1 MADTKHVGRIKGT
14 NEKVAVVY
22 RTIPGDSKSALVIRT
37 AKLEEGDHDGLMR
50 IIESNESQSSNE
62 LYQALE
68 RNPLPSG
75 ENALPKL
82 FKNGNLEK
90 VSTDEVEMVQNP
102 QSIIQLSELNK
113 MIADQKGISID
124 ELAVKADPAT
134 NVADAIAANTAGVKP
149 QDSTILTDEQIAG
162 RMRSDADRLYKEAAK
177 LRKEAEDLSPSKKKS

>member
-75 ENALPKL
+75 ENALPKF

-90 VSTDEVEMVQNP
+90 ISTEEVEMVQNP

>member
-14 NEKVAVVY
+14 GEKVAVVY
-22 RTIPGDSKSALVIRT
+22 RTIPQDSKSALVIRT

-50 IIESNESQSSNE
+50 IIESNEAQTSNE
-62 LYQALE
+62 LYQAME
-68 RNPLPSG
+68 RSPLPDG
-75 ENALPKL
+75 QNALPKF

-90 VSTDEVEMVQNP
+90 ISTEEIEMVQNP

-124 ELAVKADPAT
+124 DLAVKSDIKQAV
-134 NVADAIAANTAGVKP
+134 NVNTAEGVKP
-149 QDSTILTDEQIAG
+149 QDSKILTDEEIAG
-162 RMRSDADRLYKEAAK
+162 KMRSDADRLYKEAAK

>member
-1 MADTKHVGRIKGT
+1 MADTKHVGRIKGS

-102 QSIIQLSELNK
+102 QSIIQLSDLNK
-113 MIADQKGISID
+113 MIADQKGVSID
-124 ELAVKADPAT
+124 DLAVKADPS
-134 NVADAIAANTAGVKP
+134 AISVNTAEGVKP
-149 QDSTILTDEQIAG
+149 QDSKVLTDEQIAG

>member
-1 MADTKHVGRIKGT
+1 MADTKHVGRIKGS

-50 IIESNESQSSNE
+50 IIESNEAQTSNE

-75 ENALPKL
+75 ENALPKF

-90 VSTDEVEMVQNP
+90 ISTEEVEMVQNP
-102 QSIIQLSELNK
+102 QSIVQLSDLNK
-113 MIADQKGISID
+113 MIADQMGISID
-124 ELAVKADPAT
+124 DLAVKADGAKLDTLKPE
-134 NVADAIAANTAGVKP
+134 GVKP
-149 QDSTILTDEQIAG
+149 QDSQVLTDEQIAG

-177 LRKEAEDLSPSKKKS
+177 LRKEAEDLSPTNKKS

>member
-50 IIESNESQSSNE
+50 IIESNEAQTSNE

-68 RNPLPSG
+68 RSPLPSG
-75 ENALPKL
+75 ENALPK
-82 FKNGNLEK
+82 FYKNGNLEK
-90 VSTDEVEMVQNP
+90 ISTEEVEMVQNP
-102 QSIIQLSELNK
+102 QSIVQLSDLNR
-113 MIADQKGISID
+113 MIADQKGVSVD
-124 ELAVKADPAT
+124 DLAVKVDPAEA
-134 NVADAIAANTAGVKP
+134 VSVNTAEGVKP
-149 QDSTILTDEQIAG
+149 QDSKILTDEQIAS

-177 LRKEAEDLSPSKKKS
+177 LRKEAEDLSPTKKKS